1 MLYVVGINISKT
13 RWSEENLIF
22 EQDKATGHTAYV
34 YMENEK
40 RKKMKINFLLNYSF

>member
-1 MLYVVGINISKT
+1 MSYVVGINISKT

-22 EQDKATGHTAYV
+22 EQDKATGYTAYG
-34 YMENEK
+34 YLENEK